1 MDTAL
6 CKHSLVTWSLELV
19 FLLLQVHWRLHFKVK
34 LASDSSLLVSIW
46 MYLFSTNSH
55 YIHLI

>member
-6 CKHSLVTWSLELV
+6 CKHSLVTWSLV
-19 FLLLQVHWRLHFKVK
+19 FLLLQAHWRLDFKVK
-34 LASDSSLLVSIW
+34 LASDSSLLLSIW
-46 MYLFSTNSH
+46 MYLSSTNSH